1 MLKSFKI
8 RFNPFIFPLLIFF
21 ILLILPGGFSAYTW
35 EKGFRWF
42 YFFSISLLLTVILV
56 PISNMIAVKFNAI
69 DIPDQRRIH
78 KYPIPRFGGMAIWL
92 SFIISVIRGWHFSP
106 EIISILI
113 ASSLIYMVG
122 ALDDIKRLSVK
133 IRLFIQLIA
142 SIIIVAGGIS
152 ITFTLKY
159 GILGHIFSYLL
170 TIVWLVGI
178 TNAFNFMDGID
189 GLASS
194 MGFICSIL
202 FLLVLVNT
210 NQYQVS
216 IISASLAGCCIGFLK
231 YNWNPAKVFLGD
243 GGSTLIGFLLGTM
256 AIYGTWSHNEILPA
270 ISLPLLILSIP
281 IYDLVYTTISRIK
294 NGKVKNI
301 KDWLEYAG
309 LDHLHHR
316 LLAIG
321 FDTKKAVIFISLLNI
336 LLGLEAS
343 TIVVQDKIT
352 ETFITIIQVFSIF
365 IIISFI
371 MIISRNK
378 EKIIYENYN
387 KKNQN

>member
-1 MLKSFKI
+1 
-8 RFNPFIFPLLIFF
+8 
-21 ILLILPGGFSAYTW
+21 
-35 EKGFRWF
+35 
-42 YFFSISLLLTVILV
+42 
-56 PISNMIAVKFNAI
+56 
-69 DIPDQRRIH
+69 
-78 KYPIPRFGGMAIWL
+78 
-92 SFIISVIRGWHFSP
+92 
-106 EIISILI
+106 
-113 ASSLIYMVG
+113 
-122 ALDDIKRLSVK
+122 
-133 IRLFIQLIA
+133 
-142 SIIIVAGGIS
+142 
-152 ITFTLKY
+152 
-159 GILGHIFSYLL
+159 
-170 TIVWLVGI
+170 VGI

>member
-1 MLKSFKI
+1 
-8 RFNPFIFPLLIFF
+8 
-21 ILLILPGGFSAYTW
+21 
-35 EKGFRWF
+35 
-42 YFFSISLLLTVILV
+42 
-56 PISNMIAVKFNAI
+56 
-69 DIPDQRRIH
+69 
-78 KYPIPRFGGMAIWL
+78 MAIWL